1 MAEEYGNDTERLNG
15 VIGTYRAK
23 KAEQFPNVEDL
34 TPAEA
39 LSLSPESV
47 LFVDA
52 RSDKERAMSKIP
64 GAVTKEDFL
73 QNGEK
78 LAAGKDL
85 VVTYCTVGIR
95 GGNLAK
101 QIKEAHPDL
110 KVKNLEGAIIAWAH
124 ASGPLV
130 DASGAPTKTFHP
142 FGPGVIKYTP
152 KENGYEAKLEDQ

>member
-1 MAEEYGNDTERLNG
+1 MAEEYGNDKERLNG
-15 VIGTYRAK
+15 AIGTYRAK
-23 KAEQFPNVEDL
+23 KAELFPNVEDL

-52 RSDKERAMSKIP
+52 RSDGERAISRIP
-64 GAVTKEDFL
+64 GAVTKEEFL

-85 VVTYCTVGIR
+85 VVTHCALGAR

-101 QIKEAHPDL
+101 QIKDTHPEL
-110 KVKNLEGAIIAWAH
+110 KVKNLEGALLAWAH
-124 ASGPLV
+124 AGGPLV
-130 DASGAPTKTFHP
+130 DASGAPTKSFHP
-142 FGPGVIKYTP
+142 GGPGQLKFAP